1 MFIKVGAMKH
11 LLLFIYGAIVLT
23 IGTMELQFE
32 SYTTLELYIM
42 SRKYGIGLTISSNVT
57 YPAE

>member
-1 MFIKVGAMKH
+1 MKH